1 MAATGRAMTRITS
14 LLRDLYAA
22 QGECFPPADSV
33 KTVER
38 DIPRMSQ
45 SMRSGGAAKEIEA
58 ELLVQNAGKEINRIH
73 FHTGGLLDRT
83 STNDRII
90 WQKRMKCKLRNQMT
104 ALCGEPDETPM
115 GFN

>member
-1 MAATGRAMTRITS
+1 MMTATTRAMTRTTS

-45 SMRSGGAAKEIEA
+45 SMRSGGAAKEMEA
-58 ELLVQNAGKEINRIH
+58 EPLVHNAGKEINRIH
-73 FHTGGLLDRT
+73 FALVRFWTGRV
-83 STNDRII
+83 
-90 WQKRMKCKLRNQMT
+90 QMT
-104 ALCGEPDETPM
+104 G
-115 GFN
+115 